1 VGVGAKELEEDD
13 GVRVCVSLVELY
25 ALAINRENHHHEGRG
40 QGRSKG
46 EVRCAGVANKEE

>member
-1 VGVGAKELEEDD
+1 MLVCAKELEEDD
-13 GVRVCVSLVELY
+13 SVRVCVSLVELY